1 MSEDKLEFIATT
13 GEAIE
18 SQVTKRI
25 ARTNREPKLK
35 ELPET
40 INCSELSEDSQD
52 VIKYF
57 GLECPALLNDYCN
70 SVEDALIEQVDKV
83 KRYTEALEAI
93 NIHRKE
99 LDLENSLLH
108 RRLNLISKLIKRKQV
123 EDIAELI
130 GQPL

>member
-83 KRYTEALEAI
+83 KRYTEELEAI

-123 EDIAELI
+123 DDIAELI

>member
-1 MSEDKLEFIATT
+1 MSEDELEFIKTT
-13 GEAIE
+13 GEAVE

-25 ARTNREPKLK
+25 ARPNKEPKLK

-40 INCSELSEDSQD
+40 INCSELSEHSQD

-83 KRYTEALEAI
+83 HRYSEALQTI
-93 NIHRKE
+93 NIHCKE

-108 RRLNLISKLIKRKQV
+108 RRLNLISSLIKRKQV
-123 EDIAELI
+123 DDIGELMS
-130 GQPL
+130 QPL